1 MFLCLTLYM
10 QISIKQRLALTDS
23 RDQGISVFRWAK
35 CHTLNGDQLWGVD
48 FTSSWTLWCRCE
60 LRVPQFVLVRTYS
73 CKYPCN
79 QYQRCSIFQSPLF
92 FLICRMKNR
101 LRGKSSKG
109 LSSLVG
115 KEYFWFSHRLST
127 INNLWPLRY
136 STKSVLKKKKKSVFK
151 TQTGSFLPLLT
162 LDRPVPRKADTHLT
176 IPLSGEQK
184 PSVVSGSQTLLDL
197 THTQ

>member
-35 CHTLNGDQLWGVD
+35 CHTLNGEQLCGVD

-60 LRVPQFVLVRTYS
+60 LRAPQFVLVRIYS

-79 QYQRCSIFQSPLF
+79 QHQRCSIFQSPLF

-127 INNLWPLRY
+127 LNNLWPLRY
-136 STKSVLKKKKKSVFK
+136 STKSVFKKKNLYLKRKLVP
-151 TQTGSFLPLLT
+151 SFHFWLLT
-162 LDRPVPRKADTHLT
+162 DRFPGRQILILPFHSQGNRS
-176 IPLSGEQK
+176 PL
-184 PSVVSGSQTLLDL
+184 
-197 THTQ
+197 